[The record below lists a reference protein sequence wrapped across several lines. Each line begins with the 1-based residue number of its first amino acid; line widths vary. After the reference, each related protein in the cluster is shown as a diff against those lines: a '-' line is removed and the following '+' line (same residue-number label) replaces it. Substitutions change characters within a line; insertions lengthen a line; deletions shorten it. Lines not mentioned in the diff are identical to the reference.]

1 MIKEIEKYKAIAE
14 EIRLRI
20 LRLLLYAETELCA
33 CELIDVLNRPQYNI
47 SKNLSILKK
56 SELIEERRE
65 GKLMMFG
72 IKNDNEFNRKLFTNI
87 KTINPDSNPAFQN
100 DFIKLDKRLALRVDD
115 KVVVTYKK

>member
-1 MIKEIEKYKAIAE
+1 MIKEIEKYKAVAE

-56 SELIEERRE
+56 VELIEERRE

-72 IKNDNEFNRKLFTNI
+72 IKNDNEFNRKLFDNI
-87 KTINPDSNPAFQN
+87 TTIDPDSNPAFQ
-100 DFIKLDKRLALRVDD
+100 DDYIKLDKRLALRVNGE
-115 KVVVTYKK
+115 VVVTYKK